1 MLLFDEALISPT
13 GLDELRLG
21 ALVIDEAVPSLW
33 FRPSSVNVLLSLS

>member
-21 ALVIDEAVPSLW
+21 ALVIDDAVPSSAG
-33 FRPSSVNVLLSLS
+33 FALLQ